1 MAFKDKLDKFFGD
14 DSSRF
19 LKYAKPI
26 VVKINMLEDEMVKL
40 ADGDFPKKTDE
51 FKKRIADGET
61 IDSIIPEAFALVRE
75 AAKRVRNERHFDV
88 QLIGG
93 LALCKGKIAEMR
105 TGEGKTLVA
114 TLAAYTNALV
124 GEGVHVVTVNDYL
137 ARRDAE
143 QMGAI
148 YQFLGMTTGVLNNLN
163 ISFLYDSEIPEP
175 DPETASAEE
184 YRVFEKYLKPCSKR
198 DAYRADITYGT
209 NSEFGFD
216 YLRDNTQIDINMTS
230 QRGHFFALVDEV
242 DSILIDEARV
252 PLILSGP
259 ADDASLTYKTS
270 ASIAKQLVPDV
281 DYEVDE
287 KLKAIQITDAGI
299 THAEKLLGVDNLYT
313 AGNVKLVHHLET
325 AIRAQAL
332 FKRDDQYVVRNGEV
346 LIVDSFTGRIQEG
359 RRYSD
364 GLHQAIEAKEGVQIK
379 QESRTLAS
387 ITYQNYFKFYKTLA
401 GMTGTAKTSAEE
413 FLKVYGLEVIV
424 VPTHLKI
431 ARLDHNDLILQSEEG
446 KFKAIARTVKEL
458 HEKGQPVLIGTVSVE
473 KNELLS
479 AYLRGEGIPHEIMN
493 AKNNDKEAGII
504 ANAGRKGSVVIATNM
519 AGRGVDI
526 KLGGVPFDREKYE
539 EVKSLGGLYVI
550 GTERHEARRI
560 DNQLRGRSGRQGDP
574 GETQFFVSL
583 DDQLMRVFG
592 GDRVKGMIGSLGLAP
607 DEPIQH
613 GFISRSLEN
622 AQEKIEG
629 FNFDSRKSILSYDD
643 VLSTQRTS
651 IYGRRNKLLNNDQEY
666 LAELATQ
673 VREKSQNAEEF
684 DAKRAKM
691 PSEAWTETLR
701 RVAMIVIDRLWTDHL
716 DMMDNAR
723 AAVNLRSYGQ
733 REPIVEYKRE
743 GLALF
748 RELEQNFLVQVADIM
763 TNLDTDGAAQNAQSQ
778 VVTLQMPE
786 IKADGS
792 KYERNDKIVVTKDG
806 EEREVKF
813 KKLAEMIGEG
823 WEVKTHASKS

>member
-1 MAFKDKLDKFFGD
+1 MAFKDKLDTFFGD

-26 VVKINMLEDEMVKL
+26 VVKINTLEDEVAKL
-40 ADGDFPKKTDE
+40 ADSDFPVKTAE
-51 FKKRIADGET
+51 FKKRVADGATLDE
-61 IDSIIPEAFALVRE
+61 IIPEAFALVRE
-75 AAKRVRNERHFDV
+75 AGKRVRNERHFDV

-114 TLAAYTNALV
+114 TLAAYTNALF

-148 YQFLGMTTGVLNNLN
+148 YHFLGMTTGVLNNGNMSYIYDVN
-163 ISFLYDSEIPEP
+163 IPQP
-175 DPETASAEE
+175 DPETVSAEE
-184 YRVFEKYLKPCSKR
+184 YRVFEKFLKPCSKR
-198 DAYRADITYGT
+198 EAYRADITYGT

-216 YLRDNTQIDINMTS
+216 YLRDNTQIDINNVV

-259 ADDASLTYKTS
+259 ADDASATYKTC
-270 ASIAKQLVPDV
+270 ASIAKQLIPEV
-281 DYEVDE
+281 DYTVDE
-287 KLKAIQITDAGI
+287 KLKAIQLTDEGI
-299 THAEKLLGVDNLYT
+299 THAEKMLGVDNLYT
-313 AGNVKLVHHLET
+313 PTNVKLVHHLET
-325 AIRAQAL
+325 AIRARAL
-332 FKRDDQYVVRNGEV
+332 FKLDDQYVVRNGEV

-364 GLHQAIEAKEGVQIK
+364 GLHQALEAKEGVEIK

-387 ITYQNYFKFYKTLA
+387 ITYQNYFKFYKKLA

-413 FLKVYGLEVIV
+413 FLKVYNLEVITI
-424 VPTHLKI
+424 PTHLKI
-431 ARLDHNDLILQSEEG
+431 ARTDHNDLILQSEEG
-446 KFKAIARTVKEL
+446 KFKAIARTVKDL

-479 AYLRGEGIPHEIMN
+479 AYLRSEGIPHELLN
-493 AKNNDKEAGII
+493 AKNNDREAGII

-560 DNQLRGRSGRQGDP
+560 DNQLRGRAGRQGDP

-583 DDQLMRVFG
+583 DDSLMRIFG
-592 GDRVKGMIGSLGLAP
+592 GDRVKGMVGALGLAP

-613 GFISRSLEN
+613 GFISRQLEN

-643 VLSTQRTS
+643 VLSTQRSS
-651 IYGRRNKLLNNDQEY
+651 IYARRNKLLNNDPEY
-666 LAELATQ
+666 LAELANL
-673 VREKSQNAEEF
+673 VREKSSNQDEF
-684 DAKRAKM
+684 DARRGM
-691 PSEAWTETLR
+691 FPPEMWNETLR

-723 AAVNLRSYGQ
+723 ASVNLRAYGQ

-743 GLALF
+743 GLKLF
-748 RELEQNFLVQVADIM
+748 RELEENYVGQVADIM
-763 TNLDTDGAAQNAQSQ
+763 TNLETDPSKMQQ
-778 VVTLQMPE
+778 VAVPVSIMIPD
-786 IKADGS
+786 KKPDGT
-792 KYERNDKIVVTKDG
+792 KYERNDKIVITKDG
-806 EEREVKF
+806 EDMEIKY
-813 KKLAEMIGEG
+813 KKLADMIGEG
-823 WEVKTHASKS
+823 WEIKTHASKS